1 MSQTCVICGV
11 EISGTI
17 NRSDIPVTC
26 PRCFREDS
34 WEIQFI
40 KAKIIA
46 KLNGVFIRGVT
57 ELK

>member
-1 MSQTCVICGV
+1 MSAICVICGV
-11 EISGTI
+11 EIGGEI
-17 NRSDIPVTC
+17 HAKDIPCTC
-26 PRCFREDS
+26 PQCFCKDS